1 MMTRKLPII
10 AVATA
15 PGKAGVGVIRISGSQ
30 LLPMAEA
37 LFHRKLAPRQ
47 ANLLALRD
55 SRGEL
60 IDQLIAI

>member
-15 PGKAGVGVIRISGSQ
+15 PGKAGVGVIRISGQQ

-37 LFHRKLAPRQ
+37 LFHKDRK
-47 ANLLALRD
+47 
-55 SRGEL
+55 SVV
-60 IDQLIAI
+60 